1 MCNGRCSVPGNTQ
14 GTQLTQTMQRRRLLK
29 VAGSIGAVSTAAGAG
44 VFATSQGAQ
53 ATAGTSISNP
63 SSVTSDD
70 GEISSVEVQ
79 TTGRLTWDGFD
90 TPAKEARIISDVS
103 LQRDGSELNEFRIHD
118 TGRFDLTT
126 DSWGGSGEETSL
138 SGDHEDGQSG
148 YVASD
153 VDWGIL
159 QENRENNYN
168 DGYGLPNNPAPTAP
182 LYAGTD
188 GGQQKTKVV
197 LKATYLLFG
206 PNGSELTGQE
216 GYPDRKQTSTSF
228 VVTVN
233 NEEAT
238 FGTGDSDAEGD
249 SGDSAEVNV

>member
-1 MCNGRCSVPGNTQ
+1 M
-14 GTQLTQTMQRRRLLK
+14 
-29 VAGSIGAVSTAAGAG
+29 AGSIGVVSAAAGAG

-53 ATAGTSISNP
+53 ATAGTNISNP

-70 GEISSVEVQ
+70 GEISSVTVQ
-79 TTGRLTWDGFD
+79 TTGRLEWDGFD
-90 TPAKEARIISDVS
+90 TPAEEARIISDVS
-103 LQRDGSELNEFRIHD
+103 LQRNGSELNEYRIHD

-126 DSWGGSGEETSL
+126 DSWGSSGEEISL

-159 QENRENNYN
+159 QEDRENTYR
-168 DGYGLPNNPAPTAP
+168 DGYGLPEDPAPTAP
-182 LYAGTD
+182 LYANTD
-188 GGQQKTKVV
+188 GGQQQTKVV
-197 LKATYLLFG
+197 LKATYLLYG
-206 PNGSELTGQE
+206 PDGSELTSQE

-238 FGTGDSDAEGD
+238 FDTGDQDGD
-249 SGDSAEVNV
+249 GDTNDSAEVNV